1 MQQTRQCPKCGAPA
15 SFEMKFCGRCGTS
28 LALPQ
33 QMPPAPLY
41 QPPVNYQQQM
51 PPPPVYQQQPY
62 QAPPNYQ
69 QQYGP
74 PGRAEGLEYKHLE
87 CPQSWV
93 NAILGEYSLFFWDL
107 VATQVVVS
115 KESHL
120 EKGQGFFDSDDIY
133 SVTTT
138 ERFATIDL
146 KRRRDIP
153 NLETVRNV
161 EHRYVAI
168 TGELIDLGCSPVN
181 NFAGPPYRKGIGC
194 LGIFLYFLWI
204 FPGVLYQQ
212 KVKRDNQKIVL
223 ACQQLQAEL
232 DGLLTQYRP
241 YLNM

>member
-1 MQQTRQCPKCGAPA
+1 MQQSRQCPKCGSPA
-15 SFEMKFCGRCGTS
+15 SPEMKFCGRCGSS
-28 LALPQ
+28 LLLPQ

-51 PPPPVYQQQPY
+51 PPPPVHQHQSY

-69 QQYGP
+69 QQYV
-74 PGRAEGLEYKHLE
+74 PGRTEGLEYKHLE

-138 ERFATIDL
+138 ERFATVDL

-153 NLETVRNV
+153 NLDIIRNV
-161 EHRYVAI
+161 EQRYIAI

-181 NFAGPPYRKGIGC
+181 NFAGPPYSKGIGC
-194 LGIFLYFLWI
+194 LGIFLYFLYI

-212 KVKRDNQKIVL
+212 KIKKDNQKIVL

-241 YLNM
+241 YLNI